1 MTYYIANSA
10 WGQYEAN
17 PVFWLAIQVGKM
29 AQEYQLDYMHNNKK
43 LREADSKKLDIS
55 QQFWQWSCK
64 KEQRVK
70 KTY

>member
-29 AQEYQLDYMHNNKK
+29 AQDYQFDYMHNNKK
-43 LREADSKKLDIS
+43 LCEADSDVF

>member
-1 MTYYIANSA
+1 MTYYIAYSA

-29 AQEYQLDYMHNNKK
+29 AQDYQFDYMHNNKK
-43 LREADSKKLDIS
+43 LDIFR
-55 QQFWQWSCK
+55 QFWQWSCK